1 MTALARVDEESLAF
15 STLWLF
21 LFGAGE
27 LWLFRPPQLSE
38 KRCGFRIND
47 RRSLLFSTV
56 ISSLGRN
63 LWYFWQRLL
72 FTFRR
77 SLTTTQSSGT
87 LTLFTLRR
95 RRWLPRRWLRRRL
108 VRRRSRVSRRRRLPR
123 RRRPRWRRVRRRR
136 RWPWR
141 VISKHDTILRP

>member
-38 KRCGFRIND
+38 KRCRFRIND
-47 RRSLLFSTV
+47 RRSLLFSIV

-63 LWYFWQRLL
+63 RWYFWKRLL
-72 FTFRR
+72 FMFWRL
-77 SLTTTQSSGT
+77 LTMHSSGT
-87 LTLFTLRR
+87 LTLFILRR
-95 RRWLPRRWLRRRL
+95 RRWLPRRWLHRRL
-108 VRRRSRVSRRRRLPR
+108 VRRRSRVRRRRRLPR